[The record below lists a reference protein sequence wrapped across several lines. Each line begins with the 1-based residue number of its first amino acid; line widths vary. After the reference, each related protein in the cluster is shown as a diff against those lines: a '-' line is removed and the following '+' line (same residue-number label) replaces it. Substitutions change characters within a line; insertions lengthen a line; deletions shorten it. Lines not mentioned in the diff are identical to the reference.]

1 FLTICRRKTYFCIG
15 EEMRYSKNKDY
26 QFFIRQLVSGGE
38 WMFLPKNGRKHS
50 ALKHLPTDRKIPI
63 PGSPGQ
69 DPRGLLNFKT
79 MVRHIERGST
89 FD

>member
-1 FLTICRRKTYFCIG
+1 
-15 EEMRYSKNKDY
+15 MRYSKNKDY
-26 QFFIRQLVSGGE
+26 QIFIRQLVSGGE
-38 WMFLPKNGRKHS
+38 NGCSSPKNGRKHS
-50 ALKHLPTDRKIPI
+50 ALKHLLTDRKIPI

-89 FD
+89 LD